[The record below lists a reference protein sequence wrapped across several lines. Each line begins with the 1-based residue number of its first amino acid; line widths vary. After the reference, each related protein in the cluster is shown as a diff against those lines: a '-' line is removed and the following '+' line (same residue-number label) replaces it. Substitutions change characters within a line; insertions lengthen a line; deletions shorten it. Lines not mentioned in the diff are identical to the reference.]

1 MQHLDKEKIP
11 LRIVIALGGN
21 ALLRRGEPLTAENQ
35 LDNIKKAAQQIVKL
49 AQGNQLIIT
58 HGNGPQVG
66 LLALQN
72 AAYTTVKSYPLDI
85 LSAETEGMIGY
96 LLEQEIANLLPSSR
110 VVTTLL
116 TRVEVDPNDPA
127 FSHPQKPIG
136 PMYSQDEANHIA
148 KEKGWVMA
156 PDGNSIRRVVPS
168 PSPKKIL
175 GIKPILWLLEHNAIV
190 IAAGGGGIP
199 VIRSQDSQTH
209 IGIEAVIDK
218 DICSAQLAKELN
230 ADCFLIGTDVDAVY
244 LEWGNPNQHP
254 IRNITPSE
262 LNVMHFSEGS
272 MAPKIKA
279 ACEFVEETKNPA
291 VIGTLN
297 QLDDMLHGVAGTRI
311 SLG

>member
-1 MQHLDKEKIP
+1 

-21 ALLRRGEPLTAENQ
+21 ALLRRGEALTAENQ
-35 LDNIKKAAQQIVKL
+35 LDNIKHAAKQIVKL

-72 AAYTTVKSYPLDI
+72 AAYSTVKSYPLDI

-96 LLEQEIANLLPSSR
+96 LLEQEIANLISSR

-116 TRVEVDPNDPA
+116 TRVVVDPQDPA
-127 FSHPQKPIG
+127 FTHPHKPIG
-136 PMYSQDEANHIA
+136 PVYTKEEADRIVAERGWSIA
-148 KEKGWVMA
+148 S
-156 PDGNSIRRVVPS
+156 DGEGFRRVVPS
-168 PSPKKIL
+168 PQPKKIL
-175 GIKPILWLLEHNAIV
+175 GIDPILWLLEHNAIV

-199 VIRSQDSQTH
+199 VIPAENDR
-209 IGIEAVIDK
+209 IYAGIEAVIDK
-218 DICSAQLAKELN
+218 DLCSSKLAREVN

-244 LEWGNPNQHP
+244 LNWGKSNQQP
-254 IRNITPSE
+254 IRNISATE
-262 LNVMHFSEGS
+262 LKNIPFPEGS

-279 ACEFVEETKNPA
+279 ACEFVEATNYPA

-297 QLDDMLHGVAGTRI
+297 QLEGMWQGVAGTRVT
-311 SLG
+311 